1 MDKKKAASVISK
13 VINKIH
19 GIDKQKPLVEG
30 VDYDFPKKGQD
41 VQLPQE
47 FFDNWRNE
55 QQKKSADGQGIG
67 SSVGYQQAA
76 DIRKKGLF
84 STITDKLIA
93 GQGIGSSVGG
103 AISEKTQATV
113 KGFKEKFD
121 ILNIAKTLTGGSN
134 LAPALLGKV
143 LGRKK
148 EDNAYFAGVKNKKI
162 DGLSSKKT
170 NEMAVE
176 VLGLIYRE
184 MVRTEEQRKID
195 FADAE
200 EEKNKELKAEDT
212 RNKQIIAALTGRK
225 RSTKRVKVEKETKE
239 KKEPTKKDK
248 TPTSKKTFI
257 GEALNRAIS
266 TVTKVGK
273 PAAIL
278 GAAGVVVAGSSG
290 LFSRAAMATIKSE
303 QGVKSE
309 ADALAPNNDPKRV
322 KKGEFPDLETPKLGA
337 ATPDTRGSTSY
348 GLFGINNI
356 RNKGKSSID
365 LFVEQNPQLNLPN
378 PGSSENPEQVKK
390 FNEAWWNLS
399 KTRPKELLEAQANY
413 FKRNVEEVAV
423 KSLSGLP
430 SNISNNSGVQDYMI
444 DRYTQFGNTMIQSA
458 IQYASGAKNPE
469 QFINLMSKHDKNNLR
484 QIFKSTSDSEFKKL
498 EKGLINRI
506 DARNKDALGVIS
518 ENVNAPSESV
528 LATGQKIDTISKVN
542 KDARAQAD
550 ASAVQQ
556 KNVNTTNVSSS
567 NQQTQNTEKEDDRSA
582 YDKKVKQR

>member
-1 MDKKKAASVISK
+1 M
-13 VINKIH
+13 N
-19 GIDKQKPLVEG
+19 
-30 VDYDFPKKGQD
+30 
-41 VQLPQE
+41 
-47 FFDNWRNE
+47 
-55 QQKKSADGQGIG
+55 
-67 SSVGYQQAA
+67 YQQAA
-76 DIRKKGLF
+76 DTRKKGLF
-84 STITDKLIA
+84 SAITDKLVA

-134 LAPALLGKV
+134 LAPALLGRL

-148 EDNAYFAGVKNKKI
+148 EDIAYFSGIKSRKI
-162 DGLSSKKT
+162 GSLSSAQT

-195 FADAE
+195 FADTEA
-200 EEKNKELKAEDT
+200 EKNKELEAEDT

-225 RSTKRVKVEKETKE
+225 RPTTRWIEEKAKAKKE
-239 KKEPTKKDK
+239 KKE
-248 TPTSKKTFI
+248 KKTTKQPRDIKGRFVKKPSA
-257 GEALNRAIS
+257 EK
-266 TVTKVGK
+266 KVGAGILNK
-273 PAAIL
+273 IVTFAKSPAGVA
-278 GAAGVVVAGSSG
+278 GAAGVAGGVIVAGSSG

-309 ADALAPNNDPKRV
+309 TDALAPNNDLKRV
-322 KKGEFPDLETPKLGA
+322 KRGEFPDLETPKLGA

-390 FNEAWWNLS
+390 FNESWWNLS

-413 FKRNVEEVAV
+413 FKKNIEEVAV
-423 KSLSGLP
+423 KPLSGLP
-430 SNISNNSGVQDYMI
+430 SKISNDPGVQDYMV
-444 DRYTQFGNTMIQSA
+444 DRYTQFGNSMIGSA
-458 IQYASGAKNPE
+458 LQYAGQAKTSE
-469 QFINLMSKHDKNNLR
+469 QFINLISEHDKNNLR
-484 QIFKSTSDSEFKKL
+484 QIFKSTPDGEFIKL

-506 DARNKDALGVIS
+506 NARNKDALGVIS
-518 ENVNAPSESV
+518 ENVNIPSESAV
-528 LATGQKIDTISKVN
+528 DTGQKIDTISKVN

-556 KNVNTTNVSSS
+556 KNVNTTNTTNVSSS
-567 NQQTQNTEKEDDRSA
+567 NQYTQNTEKEDDRSA

>member
-1 MDKKKAASVISK
+1 MD
-13 VINKIH
+13 
-19 GIDKQKPLVEG
+19 
-30 VDYDFPKKGQD
+30 
-41 VQLPQE
+41 
-47 FFDNWRNE
+47 
-55 QQKKSADGQGIG
+55 
-67 SSVGYQQAA
+67 YQQAA
-76 DIRKKGLF
+76 DTRKKGLF
-84 STITDKLIA
+84 SAITDKLVA

-134 LAPALLGKV
+134 LAPALLGRV

-148 EDNAYFAGVKNKKI
+148 EDIAYFAGAKNKKI
-162 DGLSSKKT
+162 GGLSSTKT

-184 MVRTEEQRKID
+184 MVRTEEQRKMD
-195 FADAE
+195 FADVE
-200 EEKNKELKAEDT
+200 EEKNKELEAEDT

-225 RSTKRVKVEKETKE
+225 RPTKKVKVEKKKKETKQPRDIKGRFVKKPSAE
-239 KKEPTKKDK
+239 KKVGAGIL
-248 TPTSKKTFI
+248 SKIGTF
-257 GEALNRAIS
+257 AKS
-266 TVTKVGK
+266 Y
-273 PAAIL
+273 
-278 GAAGVVVAGSSG
+278 AGVAGIGIIAAGSSG

-309 ADALAPNNDPKRV
+309 ADALAPNNDLKRV

-413 FKRNVEEVAV
+413 FKKNIEEVAV
-423 KSLSGLP
+423 KSLNGLP

-458 IQYASGAKNPE
+458 IQYASGAKTSE
-469 QFINLMSKHDKNNLR
+469 QFINLMSEHDKNNLR

-518 ENVNAPSESV
+518 ENVNAP

-542 KDARAQAD
+542 KDARAQVD

-567 NQQTQNTEKEDDRSA
+567 NQQTQNAEKEDDRSA

>member
-1 MDKKKAASVISK
+1 MD
-13 VINKIH
+13 
-19 GIDKQKPLVEG
+19 
-30 VDYDFPKKGQD
+30 
-41 VQLPQE
+41 
-47 FFDNWRNE
+47 
-55 QQKKSADGQGIG
+55 
-67 SSVGYQQAA
+67 YQQAA

-84 STITDKLIA
+84 STITDKLVA

-134 LAPALLGKV
+134 FAPALLGKV

-148 EDNAYFAGVKNKKI
+148 EDVAYFAGAKNKKVGG
-162 DGLSSKKT
+162 GLSSTKT

-184 MVRTEEQRKID
+184 MVKTEEQRKID
-195 FADAE
+195 FNNAE
-200 EEKNKELKAEDT
+200 EEKNDLIDAEEE
-212 RNKQIIAALTGRK
+212 RNSAIIAALSGK
-225 RSTKRVKVEKETKE
+225 KVK
-239 KKEPTKKDK
+239 TKKIK
-248 TPTSKKTFI
+248 VPKVVKENKEQKKLLTSKKTLI
-257 GEALNRAIS
+257 GKALNRAIS

-278 GAAGVVVAGSSG
+278 GVAGAGIVVVGSSG
-290 LFSRAAMATIKSE
+290 LFSKAAMATIKLE

-413 FKRNVEEVAV
+413 FKRNIEEVAV
-423 KSLSGLP
+423 KPLSGLP
-430 SNISNNSGVQDYMI
+430 SNISNNSGVQNYMI
-444 DRYTQFGNTMIQSA
+444 DRYAQFGNTMIQSA
-458 IQYASGAKNPE
+458 IQYASDAKTPE

-498 EKGLINRI
+498 ENGLINRI
-506 DARNKDALGVIS
+506 DARNKDALGVIF

-528 LATGQKIDTISKVN
+528 LATGQKIDTISKEN

-550 ASAVQQ
+550 VPAVQQ

-567 NQQTQNTEKEDDRSA
+567 NQQTQNTEKEDDRNA
-582 YDKKVKQR
+582 YDKKVGKR